1 MESFGLFDLFKA
13 LLAPNGAENS
23 QAAPDSAQTAQT
35 PSPSAQPT
43 FPEKQTENSNADTP
57 PNAFLD
63 FIHNHDERAKR
74 TKKK

>member
-1 MESFGLFDLFKA
+1 MESFGLFDLFKS
-13 LLAPNGAENS
+13 LLAPNGAENAPS
-23 QAAPDSAQTAQT
+23 NPESPPSAAEQPNPAPNAQTAE
-35 PSPSAQPT
+35 PPPKPA
-43 FPEKQTENSNADTP
+43 P